1 MATDVPVP
9 GIGTTASSVASPSG
23 GGTRSSQ
30 GRPSCGPGGVDSHDQ
45 ASSCVS
51 ASPSPGG
58 TEPIVHLSDRLCQ
71 ERERPRRS
79 GEGAAAPLGEG
90 ADCRTGEGA
99 DCRSGRRIGTTAPYR
114 HIILLSVTTSMSHPC
129 RHSDMNATLMSL
141 VVDLGRGDHGS
152 WRTTGT
158 KRTVS

>member
-30 GRPSCGPGGVDSHDQ
+30 GRPSCGPGGADSHDQ

-71 ERERPRRS
+71 ETLALPARGPLEATTRPRAVTQLTGAVGTMRQGCGSS
-79 GEGAAAPLGEG
+79 G
-90 ADCRTGEGA
+90 
-99 DCRSGRRIGTTAPYR
+99 
-114 HIILLSVTTSMSHPC
+114 V
-129 RHSDMNATLMSL
+129 SD
-141 VVDLGRGDHGS
+141 
-152 WRTTGT
+152 
-158 KRTVS
+158 